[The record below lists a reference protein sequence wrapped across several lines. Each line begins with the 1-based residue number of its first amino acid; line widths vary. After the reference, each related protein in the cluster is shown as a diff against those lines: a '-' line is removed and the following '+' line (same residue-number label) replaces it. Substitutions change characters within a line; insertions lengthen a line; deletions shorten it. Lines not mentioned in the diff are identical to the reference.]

1 MDISLS
7 NIVKMNFESE
17 PDPYEYRILFSWSV

>member
-17 PDPYEYRILFSWSV
+17 PDPYEYRILFS